1 MIIYVI
7 RFSLSLVIVYVFYKA
22 FFENEKGHGFKRL
35 VLLGGLATSLVV
47 PLVSID
53 TSESIKSTIT
63 AVEPYVPTNYFF
75 WEWLA
80 GAVYLLVVAVLLV
93 RFGVDIYR
101 FLRKAAGHEQRRY
114 GRATV
119 VLLTEDTTPYSFLHY
134 IFINKA
140 QFEAIPPELLKHE
153 LTHVQQWHTLD
164 IFLVEL
170 VKVLVWINPMVGR
183 YKKAMQL
190 NHEFLADGD
199 VLRTHDTRH
208 YQNILLSYL
217 DGRRPLNMVSGFNF
231 SPTKQRFQMM
241 TRGKS
246 SMYALKQVFIVPLLA
261 VILIS
266 CSDNPGVSGK
276 EMLYYW
282 RYTAGMQEILETGE
296 MSEKDLKE
304 GILLPIE
311 TKGQYDTLMAIY
323 KNMSNGQRTSVYKLP
338 AYLEPLTDE
347 DWQQMK
353 QSMQPQ

>member
-7 RFSLSLVIVYVFYKA
+7 RFSLSLAIFYVFYKA
-22 FFENEKGHGFKRL
+22 FFENEKSHVFNRL
-35 VLLGGLATSLVV
+35 VLLGGLVVSLVV
-47 PLVSID
+47 PLLSVD
-53 TSESIKSTIT
+53 TSQSIKSAIT

-80 GAVYLLVVAVLLV
+80 GAAYLLVVAVLLV

-101 FLRKAAGHEQRRY
+101 FVRKAARYEQRRY
-114 GRATV
+114 GRARV
-119 VLLTEDTTPYSFLHY
+119 VLLTEDTSPYSFLHY
-134 IFINKA
+134 IFINRT

-153 LTHVQQWHTLD
+153 LAHVQQWHTLD

-170 VKVLVWINPMVGR
+170 IKVLVWINPMVGK

-199 VLRTHDTRH
+199 VLRTHNTRH
-208 YQNILLSYL
+208 YQDILLSYL
-217 DGRRPLNMVSGFNF
+217 DGQRPANMVSGFNF

-241 TRGKS
+241 TKGRS
-246 SMYALKQVFIVPLLA
+246 SLYALKQVLIVPMLA
-261 VILIS
+261 VIFIS

-282 RYTAGMQEILETGE
+282 RYTAGMQEVLETGD

-311 TKGQYDTLMAIY
+311 TKGQYDTLMSIY
-323 KNMSNGQRTSVYKLP
+323 KSMSNGQRGSVYKLP

-353 QSMQPQ
+353 QSMQAQ

>member
-7 RFSLSLVIVYVFYKA
+7 RFSLSLAIVYVFYKA
-22 FFENEKGHGFKRL
+22 FFENEKGHGFNRL
-35 VLLGGLATSLVV
+35 VLLGGLVVSLVV
-47 PLVSID
+47 PIISVD
-53 TSESIKSTIT
+53 TSQSVKSAIT
-63 AVEPYVPTNYFF
+63 AIEPYIPTNYFF

-93 RFGVDIYR
+93 RFCVDIYR
-101 FLRKAAGHEQRRY
+101 FLRKAARHERCRY
-114 GRATV
+114 GRAIV
-119 VLLTEDTTPYSFLHY
+119 VLLTEETSPYSFLHY

-153 LTHVQQWHTLD
+153 LAHVQQWHTLD

-183 YKKAMQL
+183 YKRAMQL

-199 VLRTHDTRH
+199 VLRTHDLRH
-208 YQNILLSYL
+208 YQAILLSYL
-217 DGRRPLNMVSGFNF
+217 DGQQPMNMVSGFNF

-241 TRGKS
+241 TKGKS
-246 SMYALKQVFIVPLLA
+246 RMYSLKQVLIIPMLA

-282 RYTAGMQEILETGE
+282 RYTAGMREVLETGE

-311 TKGQYDTLMAIY
+311 TKGQYDTLMSIY
-323 KNMSNGQRTSVYKLP
+323 KNMSNGQRGSVYKLP

-353 QSMQPQ
+353 QSMQAQ